1 MRMQPPLTVLNVNF
15 ETPGQTI
22 LSRHTGTG
30 AILIASWTVSPFVD
44 QNNLSDVVA
53 LESAVGSNGPKL
65 LYEFVLSN
73 AYPQSIGE
81 PASTSKQLSIVTTSN
96 TPYILKADLS
106 GIATSL
112 CQIGLVVGND
122 VLASDSGLAL
132 KSTWQTPTIAFPAL
146 PRNSDLRQLLTVK
159 IADAF
164 PDDRVA
170 NSSLSSVD
178 YVRLDVSPVL
188 EPSRTLL
195 SLLGAF
201 GSVVISRRRRARQG
215 DSR

>member
-22 LSRHTGTG
+22 LSRHPRTC
-30 AILIASWTVSPFVD
+30 AILLASWTVSPFVD

-81 PASTSKQLSIVTTSN
+81 PASTSKQLSIATTSN
-96 TPYILKADLS
+96 TPYILKADLR
-106 GIATSL
+106 GIAISL

-132 KSTWQTPTIAFPAL
+132 KRTWQTSTITFPAL
-146 PRNSDLRQLLTVK
+146 PRNSDFSQFLTIK
-159 IADAF
+159 IANNF
-164 PDDRVA
+164 PSIGVA
-170 NSSLSSVD
+170 NSSQLSVD
-178 YVRLDVSPVL
+178 DVRLDASPVL
-188 EPSRTLL
+188 ESSSISLT
-195 SLLGAF
+195 LLGAF
-201 GSVVISRRRRARQG
+201 GSIAVSRRRKG
-215 DSR
+215 D